1 MNQMQVIEDHFVAN
15 KDRLRIR
22 EEAAN
27 GSWLAINRGP
37 LTVYANRRL
46 QCWEDAEDA
55 VQEAYSRALQFID
68 KLKPEEGFDNWFFI
82 ILTNVVNSMVRNKGA
97 APVMVEAEDENLQ
110 SDEFLAPVEEPYH
123 CVLQSEQWEA
133 LDKIC
138 LKLSDRDGSILRLYF
153 QYGHTAPQTAQ
164 LLGVNLPTVLRVIH
178 ENRKK
183 LVMREV

>member
-1 MNQMQVIEDHFVAN
+1 VNMQIIENHFVAN
-15 KDRLRIR
+15 KDRLRVR
-22 EEAAN
+22 DEAAN

-46 QCWEDAEDA
+46 QSWEDAEDA

-68 KLKPEEGFDNWFFI
+68 KLRPEDGFDNWFFI

-97 APVMVEAEDENLQ
+97 APVMVEAEDDSLG
-110 SDEFLAPVEEPYH
+110 SDEFLAPSDEPYH
-123 CVLQSEQWEA
+123 GVLQEEQWA
-133 LDKIC
+133 LLERIC
-138 LKLSDRDGSILRLYF
+138 FKLSERDGNILKLYF
-153 QYGHTAPQTAQ
+153 QFGHTAPQVGQ

-183 LVMREV
+183 LVMKEE